1 MMQTLSLENNAA
13 NWTENQFRC
22 LDCFSLLFTSK
33 ANNVEDKFCSQNSC
47 EKYFPH
53 INMNRLLKRYI
64 HIC

>member
-1 MMQTLSLENNAA
+1 MMQTLSLENNAS

-53 INMNRLLKRYI
+53 IKMNRLLKRYI
-64 HIC
+64 HLC